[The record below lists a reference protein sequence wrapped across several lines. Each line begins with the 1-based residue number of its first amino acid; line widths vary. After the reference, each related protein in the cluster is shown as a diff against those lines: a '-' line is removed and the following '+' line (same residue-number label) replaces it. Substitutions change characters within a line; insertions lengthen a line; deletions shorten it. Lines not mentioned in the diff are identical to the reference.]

1 MGSKLIIASSQ
12 VSSPMFASHLWMI
25 ESIPTDIS
33 DKQEIESIFSLQEKA
48 DLPFNIPD
56 LQRRNIFTAS
66 SSCNEG
72 AGNEKEQTQL
82 HVNNMDTHTDIIIRI
97 CKPLWKKTPK
107 QNTF

>member
-1 MGSKLIIASSQ
+1 M
-12 VSSPMFASHLWMI
+12 
-25 ESIPTDIS
+25 IPTDIS
-33 DKQEIESIFSLQEKA
+33 DKQEIESIFSLQEKS

-82 HVNNMDTHTDIIIRI
+82 HVNNVIIIRM
-97 CKPLWKKTPK
+97 CKSLWLKKT
-107 QNTF
+107 TTHF